1 MKKTGVRPRFS
12 FGASVSVLPYV
23 AIGIAI
29 TVRVVPR
36 VVQVLDVRV
45 VSTEG
50 IGGGGSHRN
59 RQLWGLGGGGPRM
72 GADLRARGRRHRRV
86 QGGACGANTETRE
99 SE

>member
-23 AIGIAI
+23 AVGIAI

-50 IGGGGSHRN
+50 IGGGGTLGN
-59 RQLWGLGGGGPRM
+59 RSVGVVGVVVH
-72 GADLRARGRRHRRV
+72 DV
-86 QGGACGANTETRE
+86 VVD
-99 SE
+99 